1 MIGFEDEIERPGPYA
16 DEGPDTKDM
25 EKPALFN
32 MVNAIKFIPPYGSR
46 GNRRKYLVS
55 VHHNQVFSVN
65 HSVLRHFEVDLDTS
79 MTKRLGV
86 VSNGLMVRK
95 LNLLLASKGQ
105 PQLGFSEFEPPEQV
119 NSSN

>member
-65 HSVLRHFEVDLDTS
+65 HSTLRHFEVDLDTS